1 MKGITRKE
9 HCPTD
14 LERICYGDDGEITE
28 YDYLGSG
35 DACEVKSDV
44 DYEACEVN
52 SEVDYEACEENS
64 EVDYDVSDSAREF
77 IREVMSLDR
86 RHLFDIIALAN
97 RAAREL
103 HDAGIA

>member
-14 LERICYGDDGEITE
+14 LERICYGDDGEMTA

-35 DACEVKSDV
+35 DVCEVKSDV
-44 DYEACEVN
+44 DREV
-52 SEVDYEACEENS
+52 SEVKSNVDYE
-64 EVDYDVSDSAREF
+64 VSGSAREF
-77 IREVMSLDR
+77 IREAMSLDR

>member
-9 HCPTD
+9 HRPTD
-14 LERICYGDDGEITE
+14 FERICYGDDGEITE

-35 DACEVKSDV
+35 DACEVKRDV
-44 DYEACEVN
+44 DYE
-52 SEVDYEACEENS
+52 
-64 EVDYDVSDSAREF
+64 VSDSAREF

-97 RAAREL
+97 RVAGEL
-103 HDAGIA
+103 HSDGIA

>member
-44 DYEACEVN
+44 DYEVSEVN
-52 SEVDYEACEENS
+52 SEVDYE
-64 EVDYDVSDSAREF
+64 VSDSAREF

-86 RHLFDIIALAN
+86 RHLFDIIALAH
-97 RAAREL
+97 RVAGEL
-103 HDAGIA
+103 HSDGIA